1 MPANLVNNIFPL
13 DFIKNDLTFDLTGSP
28 YVSKGKKSISK
39 YKITALPS
47 VGQKFYIEFEGK
59 ILEFTVKNPSSIAAN
74 DAYAIQNYTGA
85 LLINELTSKII
96 FNYYLSIFYDITIT
110 SDLIIT
116 FTSKESGTGIVT
128 LKDITMDNT
137 GIVTTTIG
145 SSAVLKN
152 NYQIFAKLII
162 TRYFNENI
170 ETLETQPI
178 FLSLNDKNL
187 ASFTAEILR
196 SYFENIDIPLA
207 DSTFSASILKYA
219 YLKAQIQY
227 AEYYDHTVQLVKS
240 SSNYYLLNAASLDNF
255 RNINQGDW
263 IDPIDSSMI
272 SKSSYA
278 RAFGSDSG
286 LCIRSFINCPQY
298 AYFFYFNKDISA
310 NQQKTLQVKVK
321 GLLMNGITIDKS
333 FTFIVKN
340 FQFVRIPL
348 SAKSLD
354 FNAISNLLIEY
365 SVQIYAVAGTPT
377 TWTRKFVITPE
388 PYHSK
393 IFLFQNRYGVLES
406 FFTESESFEKN
417 VTGDI
422 VTKGNL
428 VDIDK
433 EIEKTF
439 ICKTGPK
446 SVREMQLLSDAL
458 DSRFNFIWI
467 NNRAVPITLLP
478 DTFIIKNESED
489 FIEAEFKYRINLPEG
504 NRDLYIS
511 RIKEVISI
519 EGIQED
525 ETIFNEDNIVLNN
538 DRTNNLR

>member
-13 DFIKNDLTFDLTGSP
+13 DFIKNDLTFDLSGSP
-28 YVSKGKKSISK
+28 YISKGKKSISK
-39 YKITALPS
+39 YKITALPV

-59 ILEFTVKNPSSIAAN
+59 SLEFTVKNPSSIAAN
-74 DAYAIQNYTGA
+74 DAYAIQNYSGA
-85 LLINELTSKII
+85 LLINEITTKII
-96 FNYYLSIFYDITIT
+96 FNYYLSIFYDVTIT
-110 SDLIIT
+110 SELIIT
-116 FTSKESGTGIVT
+116 FAAKEPGTGNVT

-145 SSAVLKN
+145 SSAVFKN

-162 TRYFNENI
+162 YRYFNENI

-178 FLSLNDKNL
+178 FLSLNDKNMANL
-187 ASFTAEILR
+187 PAGILK

-207 DSTFSASILKYA
+207 DTTFSASILKYA
-219 YLKAQIQY
+219 YLIAQIQF

-255 RNINQGDW
+255 RNVNQGDW

-272 SKSSYA
+272 SKSSFA

-286 LCIRSFINCPQY
+286 LCIRTFINCPQY

-310 NQQKTLQVKVK
+310 NQQKTLNVKVS
-321 GLLMNGITIDKS
+321 GLLMDETIVTKNIT
-333 FTFIVKN
+333 FNVKN
-340 FQFVRIPL
+340 YNFVRVPL
-348 SAKSLD
+348 SVKALGLSEET
-354 FNAISNLLIEY
+354 SLIEY
-365 SVQIYAVAGTPT
+365 SVQIFAVADISK
-377 TWTRKFVITPE
+377 TWIRKFVIIPE

-406 FFTESESFEKN
+406 FFSESESFEKN
-417 VTGDI
+417 VSGDI
-422 VTKGNL
+422 LTKGNL

-446 SVREMQLLSDAL
+446 NTREMQLLSDAL
-458 DSRFNFIWI
+458 DSKFNFIWI
-467 NNRAVPITLLP
+467 NKRAVPVTLLP

-489 FIEAEFKYRINLPEG
+489 FVEAEFKYRINLPEA

-511 RIKEVISI
+511 RIKEVTSI
-519 EGIQED
+519 EGVPESN
-525 ETIFNEDNIVLNN
+525 TIFNDDNIVLNN
-538 DRTNNLR
+538 DRTNNLN

>member
-28 YVSKGKKSISK
+28 YISKGKKSISK
-39 YKITALPS
+39 YKITAIPA

-59 ILEFTVKNPSSIAAN
+59 SLEFTVKNPSSIAAN
-74 DAYAIQNYTGA
+74 DAYAIQKYTGA

-110 SDLIIT
+110 SDLIFT
-116 FTSKESGTGIVT
+116 FTAKEPGTGNVT
-128 LKDITMDNT
+128 LKDIAMDNT

-162 TRYFNENI
+162 SRYFNENI

-187 ASFTAEILR
+187 ASFPAEILR

-219 YLKAQIQY
+219 YLKVQIQF
-227 AEYYDHTVQLVKS
+227 AEYYDHKVQLVKS

-255 RNINQGDW
+255 RNVNQGDW

-286 LCIRSFINCPQY
+286 LCIRSFLNCPQY
-298 AYFFYFNKDISA
+298 AYFFYFNKDISE
-310 NQQKTLQVKVK
+310 NQQRTLNVKVS
-321 GLLMNGITIDKS
+321 GLLMDGSIVIKNIT
-333 FTFIVKN
+333 FNVKN
-340 FQFVRIPL
+340 YNFVRIPL
-348 SAKSLD
+348 SVKALGLSEET
-354 FNAISNLLIEY
+354 SLIEY
-365 SVQIYAVAGTPT
+365 SVQIFAVADINK

-422 VTKGNL
+422 LRKGNF
-428 VDIDK
+428 VEIDK

-446 SVREMQLLSDAL
+446 SSREMQLLSDAL
-458 DSRFNFIWI
+458 DSKFNFIWI
-467 NNRAVPITLLP
+467 NSRAVPVIILP

-489 FIEAEFKYRINLPEG
+489 FIEAEFKYRINLPEA

-511 RIKEVISI
+511 RIKEVTSI
-519 EGIQED
+519 EGVPESD
-525 ETIFNEDNIVLNN
+525 TIFNEDNIVLNN

>member
-13 DFIKNDLTFDLTGSP
+13 DFIKNDLTFDLSGSP
-28 YVSKGKKSISK
+28 YISKGKKSISK
-39 YKITALPS
+39 YKITALPV
-47 VGQKFYIEFEGK
+47 VGQKFYIDFEGK
-59 ILEFTVKNPSSIAAN
+59 TLEFTVKNPSSIAAN
-74 DAYAIQNYTGA
+74 DAYAIQNYSGS
-85 LLINELTSKII
+85 LLINELSTKII
-96 FNYYLSIFYDITIT
+96 FNYYLSIFYDVTIT
-110 SDLIIT
+110 SELIIT
-116 FTSKESGTGIVT
+116 FAAKEPGTGNVT
-128 LKDITMDNT
+128 LRDILMNNT
-137 GIVTTTIG
+137 DIVTTTIG
-145 SSAVLKN
+145 SPAVVKN

-162 TRYFNENI
+162 SRYFNENI

-178 FLSLNDKNL
+178 FLSLNDKNMANL
-187 ASFTAEILR
+187 PAGILK

-207 DSTFSASILKYA
+207 DTTFSASILKYA
-219 YLKAQIQY
+219 YLIAQIQF

-255 RNINQGDW
+255 RNVNQGDW
-263 IDPIDSSMI
+263 IDPIDTSMI
-272 SKSSYA
+272 SKSAQA

-286 LCIRSFINCPQY
+286 QCIKTFPNCPQY

-310 NQQKTLQVKVK
+310 NQQKTLNVKVS
-321 GLLMNGITIDKS
+321 GLLMDGTIVTKNIT
-333 FTFIVKN
+333 FNVKN
-340 FQFVRIPL
+340 YNFVRVPL
-348 SAKSLD
+348 SVKSLGL
-354 FNAISNLLIEY
+354 SEETSLIEY
-365 SVQIYAVAGTPT
+365 SVQIFAVADISK

-406 FFTESESFEKN
+406 FFSESESFEKN
-417 VTGDI
+417 VSGDI
-422 VTKGNL
+422 LTKGNL

-446 SVREMQLLSDAL
+446 STREMQLLSDAL

-467 NNRAVPITLLP
+467 NKRAVPVTILP

-489 FIEAEFKYRINLPEG
+489 FVEAEFKYRINLPEA

-511 RIKEVISI
+511 RIKEVTSI
-519 EGIQED
+519 EGVPGSD
-525 ETIFNEDNIVLNN
+525 TIFNEDNIILNN
-538 DRTNNLR
+538 DRTNNLN